1 MALNANTVL
10 INTHQVGGRAT
21 LRFNG
26 TSANVFIVANSTVNS
41 DLSQANST
49 IDPVAGAKIS
59 GIFWSLV
66 GNTTAIGSATIA
78 RANSTVTTNVATLS
92 GTGDWTVAKGFIGDN
107 QLPTQNVVVTYVAG
121 TVGTVYIEFVK
132 Q

>member
-10 INTHQVGGRAT
+10 INTKQVGGRAT

-41 DLSQANST
+41 DLSQTNST
-49 IDPVAGAKIS
+49 IDPVAGGAKIT
-59 GIFWSLV
+59 GIWWSLN
-66 GNTTAIGSATIA
+66 GNTATIA
-78 RANSTVTTNVATLS
+78 RQGTTILTLG
-92 GTGDWTVAKGFIGDN
+92 GTGYWSAETGWKGDA
-107 QLPTQNVVVTYVAG
+107 QSPTTNVVVTYG
-121 TVGTVYIEFVK
+121 TSATGSVYIEFVK

>member
-49 IDPVAGAKIS
+49 LDPVSDGAKIT
-59 GIFWSLV
+59 GIWWSLT
-66 GNTTAIGSATIA
+66 GNTAAIA
-78 RANSTVTTNVATLS
+78 RANSSVTTNVVILS
-92 GTGDWTVAKGFIGDN
+92 GTGDWCSEKGWKGDY
-107 QLPTQNVVVTYVAG
+107 QLPTQNVVVTFG
-121 TVGTVYIEFVK
+121 TSAVGTIYVEFAK
-132 Q
+132 SKTT